1 MFRTA
6 VTTFKR
12 AATPGSQP
20 VRQIGSGIIGVKNGC
35 QGASSVMHGPG
46 IVQASQVLTEVT
58 HAHVLPP
65 AYVQKGC
72 ISSNVVHGPEVTL
85 QAIRPPA
92 EYVDTLR
99 VA

>member
-1 MFRTA
+1 
-6 VTTFKR
+6 
-12 AATPGSQP
+12 
-20 VRQIGSGIIGVKNGC
+20 
-35 QGASSVMHGPG
+35 
-46 IVQASQVLTEVT
+46 VLTEVT